1 MKVGLNTTKQTN
13 KQKHITTKVGSLN
26 PAHREVY
33 LIQYFVIKF
42 VIGDLSR
49 FWWSYLGP
57 LVYLLTT
64 LLILFGFPTFRFW
77 AYLMKVIPETRCAHK
92 IWYLRFIVSELRQ
105 VSGFLRVL
113 WFLPPI
119 KLTAKI
125 WLKYC
130 WKLW

>member
-1 MKVGLNTTKQTN
+1 LKVGLNTTKQTN

-57 LVYLLTT
+57 LVYLLAK
-64 LLILFGFPTFRFW
+64 LLNYLAFQPFDFERTWWRLFQKRIVRTKFDIYVLLSVNCDRS
-77 AYLMKVIPETRCAHK
+77 VV
-92 IWYLRFIVSELRQ
+92 FI
-105 VSGFLRVL
+105 RVL
-113 WFLPPI
+113 WFLPPV

-125 WLKYC
+125 CLKYC
-130 WKLW
+130 WKLR